1 MRVLRILFALMA
13 MDTSLEDS
21 QDEEPEFISVTRRD
35 VSDAPDICK
44 CGEKH
49 GTKQSPNPRATKD
62 ELMRLAMVLIDNT
75 MRIYV
80 ESLLF

>member
-13 MDTSLEDS
+13 METSLEDS
-21 QDEEPEFISVTRRD
+21 QDDEPEFISVTRRD

-80 ESLLF
+80 ERLSF